1 VGPEDQGLETIARN
15 LAEVRRRIAAAAA
28 RAGRDPAAVGLVAV
42 TKDVPLDAVAA
53 AVASGVTDIG
63 ENRYQEARSKIAALA
78 GRPVRWHFI
87 GHLQRNKVK
96 YVVECFNIIHS
107 LDSLELAVEIDRRA
121 QATSGAGRVPV
132 LVEVNVG
139 GEATKFGVAPEGAVE
154 LVLRAAALP
163 GLDVQGLMTIAP
175 QAGDPEAARLHFRRL
190 RLLAAAVPGAGGPVL
205 RHLSMGMSDDFE
217 VAVEEGATL
226 VRVGRAVFGAR
237 EGLGR

>member
-1 VGPEDQGLETIARN
+1 MGPEDQGLETIARN

>member
-1 VGPEDQGLETIARN
+1 MWLEEQGLEAIARN

-28 RAGRDPAAVGLVAV
+28 RAGRDPAAVSLVAV
-42 TKDVPLDAVAA
+42 TKDVAADVVAA
-53 AVASGVTDIG
+53 AVAAGATDIG
-63 ENRYQEARSKIAALA
+63 ENRYQEAKSKIAALA

-154 LVLRAAALP
+154 LVLKAAALP

-175 QAGDPEAARLHFRRL
+175 QAGDPEAARPHFRRL

-226 VRVGRAVFGAR
+226 VRVGRAIFGAR

>member
-1 VGPEDQGLETIARN
+1 MGPEDQGLETIARN
-15 LAEVRRRIAAAAA
+15 LTEVRRRIAAAAA

-226 VRVGRAVFGAR
+226 VRVGRAIFGAR

>member
-1 VGPEDQGLETIARN
+1 VGPEDQRLEGIARS
-15 LAEVRRRIAAAAA
+15 LVEVRRRIAAAAA

-139 GEATKFGVAPEGAVE
+139 GETTKFGVAPEGAVE

-175 QAGDPEAARLHFRRL
+175 QAGDPEAARPHFRRL

-226 VRVGRAVFGAR
+226 VRVGRAIFGAR

>member
-1 VGPEDQGLETIARN
+1 VWLEEQGLEAIARN

-28 RAGRDPAAVGLVAV
+28 RAGRDPAAVSLVAV
-42 TKDVPLDAVAA
+42 TKDVAADVVAA
-53 AVASGVTDIG
+53 AVAAGATDIG
-63 ENRYQEARSKIAALA
+63 ENRYQEAKSKIAALA

-107 LDSLELAVEIDRRA
+107 LDSLELAAEIDRRA
-121 QATSGAGRVPV
+121 RATAGGGRVPV

-154 LVLRAAALP
+154 LVLKAAALP

-175 QAGDPEAARLHFRRL
+175 QAGDPEAARPHFRRL

-226 VRVGRAVFGAR
+226 VRVGRAIFGAR

>member
-1 VGPEDQGLETIARN
+1 M
-15 LAEVRRRIAAAAA
+15 RRRIAAAAA

-226 VRVGRAVFGAR
+226 VRVGRAIFGAR

>member
-15 LAEVRRRIAAAAA
+15 LTEVRRRIAAAAA

-226 VRVGRAVFGAR
+226 VRVGRAIFGAR

>member
-1 VGPEDQGLETIARN
+1 MGPEDQGLETIARN

-226 VRVGRAVFGAR
+226 VRVGRAIFGAR